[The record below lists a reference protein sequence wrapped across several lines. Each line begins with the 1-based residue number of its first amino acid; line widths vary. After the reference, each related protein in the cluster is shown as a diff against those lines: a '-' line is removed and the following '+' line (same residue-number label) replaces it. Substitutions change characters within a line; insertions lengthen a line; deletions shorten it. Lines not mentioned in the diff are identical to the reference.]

1 MTRAANLDAWVQGHA
16 AQVGTLIWVV
26 FALLVAAGVTG
37 SSWPLLAQGPE
48 AALVQWRG
56 SPAALGTPRFIRAD
70 EWGILVTNALAQV
83 NHVPRFPVVNTL
95 LGPEGQN
102 MGVIGMTGTPVTQW
116 AALARPATWAYFFLP
131 LRQAMAWQWHL
142 PLFACLFFL
151 WQALRLLLP
160 ARAGL
165 ALVLAASFCAA
176 PYAAGWSQWPLYPV
190 AFGAALWLTLARL
203 TQARHWRAGAAWG
216 AAMGA
221 LLAGWALVL
230 YPPWQISTGWCL
242 ALLALGWLADG
253 RHARPGWHAPQWLG
267 LLAALTVAG
276 TLLGSWWL
284 DTADAVARMA
294 ATVYPGG
301 RDAQTGADIAGAPW
315 WLLRGYLNG
324 ALLHGGLAPDAAALV
339 PAMYANESEMSAFI
353 LLPLPLLLLAAW
365 QATRAHP
372 LRWTLRACLAF
383 VAFWLVFR
391 FVGIAPWLA
400 RATLWSRVTGVR
412 LDLSLGLACT
422 ALLALLAAGW
432 AARTAASAS
441 AGRVQAGVAMA
452 VALASAGLVA
462 LEFAWLPAGVLQ
474 TDGAGTRLAMALGV
488 GASAWWLMRGRVG
501 AAAAL
506 LLALGLSAGLAFNPW
521 SRAPRSMALAPE
533 VAALAADAN
542 GQVPRTLVLSA
553 DAKAAVT
560 LAAAGVP
567 VVNGV
572 LYYPQPVL
580 WQGMGLT
587 PQDWP
592 AVNRYQHLSFVATP
606 LPANGPPWRVAGEL
620 DRVRVSVDA
629 LRFDFASTGAG
640 RVLARGEDAR
650 RLRESPRLHELG
662 EVDGW
667 VWFAPCT
674 GPCIPS
680 PPAADQKMRLK
691 VSGQFAPWKAF

>member
-1 MTRAANLDAWVQGHA
+1 MKVPAPALLAAWVQRHPA
-16 AQVGTLIWVV
+16 RVGALIWSV

-56 SPAALGTPRFIRAD
+56 STATLGTPRFTRAD
-70 EWGILVTNALAQV
+70 EWGILTTNALAQV

-102 MGVIGMTGTPVTQW
+102 MGVVGMTGTPVAQW

-131 LRQAMAWQWHL
+131 LRQALAWQWHL

-151 WQALRLLLP
+151 WLALRMLLP
-160 ARAGL
+160 SRSGL
-165 ALVLAASFCAA
+165 ALLLSASFCVA
-176 PYAAGWSQWPLYPV
+176 PYAVGWSQWPLLPV
-190 AFGAALWLTLARL
+190 AFGAALWLALARL
-203 TQARHWRAGAAWG
+203 MLARHWRAGVIWG
-216 AAMGA
+216 TAMGG
-221 LLAGWALVL
+221 LLAGWVLVL

-253 RHARPGWHAPQWLG
+253 RQARPAWHLPQWLG
-267 LLAALTVAG
+267 LLAALALAG
-276 TLLGSWWL
+276 ALLGSWWL

-315 WLLRGYLNG
+315 WLLRGYLDG
-324 ALLHGGLAPDAAALV
+324 AVLHGGLAPGASALV
-339 PAMYANESEMSAFI
+339 PPMYANESEMSAFI

-400 RATLWSRVTGVR
+400 HATLWSRVTGAR
-412 LDLSLGLACT
+412 LDLALGLACT

-432 AARTAASAS
+432 PAQAAASARVRRAW
-441 AGRVQAGVAMA
+441 AGLAAA
-452 VALASAGLVA
+452 VALASAALVV
-462 LEFAWLPAGVLQ
+462 LEFAWLPAGVLRG
-474 TDGAGTRLAMALGV
+474 DGAGWRLTMALGV
-488 GASAWWLMRGRVG
+488 GAGAWWLMRARVG
-501 AAAAL
+501 AAATL
-506 LLALGLSAGLAFNPW
+506 LLGLGLATTFAFNPW
-521 SRAPRSMALAPE
+521 SRAPRGVALAPE
-533 VAALAADAN
+533 MTALAADAS
-542 GQVPRTLVLSA
+542 GRVPRTLVLSP

-572 LYYPQPVL
+572 LYYPQAAL
-580 WQGMGLT
+580 WRGMGLA
-587 PQDWP
+587 PQDWST
-592 AVNRYQHLSFVATP
+592 VNRYQHLSFVTAP
-606 LPANGPPWRVAGEL
+606 LAPDGPAWRVEGEL

-650 RLRESPRLHELG
+650 RLRESPRLRELG
-662 EVDGW
+662 EARGW
-667 VWFAPCT
+667 VWFV
-674 GPCIPS
+674 
-680 PPAADQKMRLK
+680 PPGG
-691 VSGQFAPWKAF
+691 VPG